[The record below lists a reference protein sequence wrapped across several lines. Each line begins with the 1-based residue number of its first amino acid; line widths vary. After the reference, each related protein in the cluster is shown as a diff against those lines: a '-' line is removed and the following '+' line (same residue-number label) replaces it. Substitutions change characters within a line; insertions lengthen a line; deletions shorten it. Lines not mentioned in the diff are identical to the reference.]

1 MRRGVKFTAVSK
13 TQGRGAAAG
22 RRNAYGRAGG
32 NARDPPP
39 LPTPAEQTK
48 FHPLR
53 CLVLGFLPVK
63 TDKPHQSLLSSDK
76 ERVVE
81 YCFDEPAVVNSD
93 LVENTA

>member
-1 MRRGVKFTAVSK
+1 MESSG
-13 TQGRGAAAG
+13 GC
-22 RRNAYGRAGG
+22 NAYGRAGG

-76 ERVVE
+76 EGVVE
-81 YCFDEPAVVNSD
+81 NCFDEPAVVNSG